1 MRVFVTGGTGV
12 LGRWVVRLLVEGGEE
27 VRACSRSQK
36 NTCTLRALGAEPVEA
51 DLFHREG
58 LYQSMKDCDAVLH
71 LAAKIPSF
79 GRFRSRAAWEDNDRI
94 RRDGTRNLVHVA
106 LELEVK
112 TLVYPSLCFLYPDRG
127 AAWIDSEKVQ
137 PVRHPMTLSTV
148 DAEEQVCRLAA
159 SKRRGVS
166 LRMGAFYGPESAQSQ
181 QQLKLARWGFAAA
194 FGVERTYHSMIW
206 ISDAAQAVV
215 CALRRAPSGIY
226 DVVDDEPLQ
235 NGENLTELAKAV
247 NRRNLRRMPVWALRW
262 MVGVPIMELL
272 ARSQRVANQRFK
284 DSTEWAPQVSSARVG
299 WSIIAKNPE

>member
-36 NTCTLRALGAEPVEA
+36 NTSTLRALGAEPVEA
-51 DLFHREG
+51 DLFHRES
-58 LYQSMKDCDAVLH
+58 LYQSMKDCEAVLH
-71 LAAKIPSF
+71 LATKIPSF

-112 TLVYPSLCFLYPDRG
+112 TLVYPSVCFLYPDSG

-137 PVRHPMTLSTV
+137 PVRHPMTLSTM
-148 DAEEQVCRLAA
+148 DAEEQVGRFAA

-194 FGVERTYHSMIW
+194 FGVEHAYHSMIW
-206 ISDAAQAVV
+206 ISDAAQALV

-235 NGENLTELAKAV
+235 NGENLTELARAV
-247 NRRNLRRMPVWALRW
+247 NRRNLRRMPAWALRW

-284 DSTEWAPQVSSARVG
+284 DSTGWAPQVPSARVG
-299 WSIIAKNPE
+299 WSMIAKNPE

>member
-247 NRRNLRRMPVWALRW
+247 NRRNLRRMPAWALRW

-284 DSTEWAPQVSSARVG
+284 DSTEWAPQIPSARVG
-299 WSIIAKNPE
+299 WSMIAKNPE